1 MTDLLSDLDN
11 QDYDASSIEILEG
24 LEPVRKRPGMY
35 IGGTDERALHHMVSE
50 ILDNCLMTHDEI
62 QKDNILD
69 RIKRISLDDLSPDA
83 LKLMTDNQGEEF
95 LLTSNKKFEI
105 EDPFPKW
112 LSK

>member
-1 MTDLLSDLDN
+1 MS
-11 QDYDASSIEILEG
+11 
-24 LEPVRKRPGMY
+24 
-35 IGGTDERALHHMVSE
+35 
-50 ILDNCLMTHDEI
+50 I